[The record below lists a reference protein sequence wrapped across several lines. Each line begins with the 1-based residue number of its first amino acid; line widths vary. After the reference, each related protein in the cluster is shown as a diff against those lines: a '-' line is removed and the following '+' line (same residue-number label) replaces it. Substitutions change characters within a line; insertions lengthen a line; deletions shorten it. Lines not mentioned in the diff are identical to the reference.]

1 MNTLA
6 KDVVLLA
13 RMELVVIHTMINFQ
27 SKVSQMIIGLREI
40 QEQELIQMTFNL
52 GIVLDPLIF
61 IGGLMLN

>member
-1 MNTLA
+1 M
-6 KDVVLLA
+6 VLLA

-27 SKVSQMIIGLREI
+27 SNVSQMIIGLREI